1 MGDILYIYG
10 LRQRQAMVTRNII
23 SPLALV
29 VKDRFVSI
37 CRPMSMIVC
46 LTGRSLRAGVAHVC
60 SSRWRIFCVYESL
73 IPSPSLLSNNN
84 DPNISTSHPTP
95 FTLHIAHHLEKP
107 RKTFRD
113 SLIPL
118 CSISALP
125 LRISH
130 TSHRIHRARLPRHST
145 IESMVGL

>member
-1 MGDILYIYG
+1 MGDILYVYG

-113 SLIPL
+113 SLIHCVQSPRSLSASPIPL
-118 CSISALP
+118 TESIVPVFLATVLSNL
-125 LRISH
+125 
-130 TSHRIHRARLPRHST
+130 
-145 IESMVGL
+145 